1 MATKPRLIYDGSC
14 PVCTNYVRLVRKK
27 IPAEELDFYPASSM
41 MDDFQYVNTQ
51 NQIYQGNNA
60 LQQLANDF
68 PAILEYMWM
77 LPPQY
82 KITGLKAAYKVGSTV
97 RKVYNK
103 VKGCGCGKKKRR

>member
-1 MATKPRLIYDGSC
+1 
-14 PVCTNYVRLVRKK
+14 
-27 IPAEELDFYPASSM
+27 
-41 MDDFQYVNTQ
+41 
-51 NQIYQGNNA
+51 
-60 LQQLANDF
+60 
-68 PAILEYMWM
+68 MWM